1 MKYLL
6 LGATLLALTTGSAA
20 SAMGG
25 AGIILDPKCLSDA
38 AWAVD
43 PTAGAIRFFGCR
55 PAADIPA
62 PDADGWTTY
71 TRPMVNGTDG
81 GFTRVKLITL
91 KQPNIVVFQ
100 VQDNGGG
107 SGTMSVTVTGVPGPD
122 GVMETAGLTAQ

>member
-1 MKYLL
+1 MKRLL
-6 LGATLLALTTGSAA
+6 IAAAFSLLASSSA

-25 AGIILDPKCLSDA
+25 AGIILDPKCLSQA

-43 PTAGAIRFFGCR
+43 PTAGPSRFFGCR

-62 PDADGWTTY
+62 PDADGFTTY
-71 TRPMVNGTDG
+71 THPLVDGNDG

-91 KQPNIVVFQ
+91 KQPNIVVFN

-107 SGTMSVTVTGVPGPD
+107 SGTMSVTVTGVPGPN
-122 GVMETAGLTAQ
+122 GVMEAAGLVAE

>member
-1 MKYLL
+1 MKRLL
-6 LGATLLALTTGSAA
+6 IAAAFSLLASSSA

-25 AGIILDPKCLSDA
+25 AGIILDPKCLSEA

-43 PTAGAIRFFGCR
+43 PTAGPIRFFGCR
-55 PAADIPA
+55 PASEIPA
-62 PDADGWTTY
+62 PDADGFVTY
-71 TRPMVNGTDG
+71 TRPLVDGNDG

-91 KQPNIVVFQ
+91 KQPNIVVFN

-122 GVMETAGLTAQ
+122 GVMQTKGLEVQ

>member
-1 MKYLL
+1 MKSLLLAAALSL
-6 LGATLLALTTGSAA
+6 LGANGA

-25 AGIILDPKCLSDA
+25 AGIILDPKCLSDS

-43 PTAGAIRFFGCR
+43 PTAGPIRFFGCR
-55 PAADIPA
+55 PATEIAA
-62 PDADGWTTY
+62 PDADGFTTY
-71 TRPMVNGTDG
+71 TRPLVNGADG

-122 GVMETAGLTAQ
+122 GVMQQAGLSVQ

>member
-1 MKYLL
+1 MKRLL
-6 LGATLLALTTGSAA
+6 IAAAFSLLASSSA

-25 AGIILDPKCLSDA
+25 AGIILDPKCLSEA

-43 PTAGAIRFFGCR
+43 PTAGPIRFFGCR
-55 PAADIPA
+55 PASEIPA
-62 PDADGWTTY
+62 PDADGFVTY
-71 TRPMVNGTDG
+71 TRPLVDGNDG

-91 KQPNIVVFQ
+91 KQPNIVVFN

-122 GVMETAGLTAQ
+122 GVMQTQGLEVQ